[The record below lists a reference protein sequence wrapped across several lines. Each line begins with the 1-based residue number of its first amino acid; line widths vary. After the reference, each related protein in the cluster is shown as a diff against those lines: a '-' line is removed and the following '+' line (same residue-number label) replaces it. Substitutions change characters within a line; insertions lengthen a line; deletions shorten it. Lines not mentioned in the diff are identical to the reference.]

1 MLKNLR
7 RWVAGLTLVTISF
20 APSMHAADPKITSQP
35 FGQTKDG
42 TPVSIYTLRNGN
54 GCEARITNYG
64 GILVSLTMPD
74 RHGKMGDVVLGFAAL
89 DGYLSPAYAASNPYF
104 GALIGRYAN
113 RIDKGRFPLDGH
125 EYQVSL
131 NNHGNSLHGGVVGFN
146 QRVWAAHEVSRPD
159 GPALEL
165 RYVSPDGEEG
175 FPGTVTVTAVY
186 TLTDRNTFETEF
198 TATTDKDT
206 VVNLTQHSY
215 FNLKGAGEGDILD
228 HRLMIP
234 AAKYTPIDAKSI
246 PLGDLAP
253 VPGTPFD
260 FNQMTPIGAR
270 IGADDQQLKNGKGYD
285 HNFVVAGWQPGGAI
299 RLMARVEEPTT
310 GRVLEV
316 SSNAPGVQFYSG
328 NFLDGTLTGKGGQVY
343 QQHAGLA
350 LEPGD
355 YPDTP
360 NHPQWPTAELKKGE
374 TYHHTIIW
382 KFSVQP

>member
-1 MLKNLR
+1 MLTTLR
-7 RWVAGLTLVTISF
+7 RALAGLTLTACF
-20 APSMHAADPKITSQP
+20 LTSMHAADPKITSQP
-35 FGQTKDG
+35 FGHTKDG
-42 TPVSIYTLRNGN
+42 TAVSIYTLRNAG

-64 GILVSLTMPD
+64 GIIVSLLVPD
-74 RHGKMGDVVLGFAAL
+74 RQGKMADVVLGFDSL
-89 DGYLSPAYAASNPYF
+89 DGYLSPAYAAANPYF

-125 EYQVSL
+125 ECQVGL

-146 QRVWAAHEVSRPD
+146 QRVWEAREVPRPA
-159 GPALEL
+159 GAALEL

-186 TLTDRNTFETEF
+186 TLTDKNALVTEF
-198 TATTDKDT
+198 TATSDKDT

-215 FNLKGAGEGDILD
+215 FNLKGAGQGDILD
-228 HRLMIP
+228 HRLTIP
-234 AAKYTPIDAKSI
+234 AARFTPIDAKSI

-253 VPGTPFD
+253 VEGTPFD
-260 FNQMTPIGAR
+260 FNQATRIGTR
-270 IGADDQQLKNGKGYD
+270 IGADDPQLKNGNGYD
-285 HNFVVAGWQPGGAI
+285 HNYVVDGYQPGGAP
-299 RLMARVEEPTT
+299 RLMARVEERTT

-316 SSNAPGVQFYSG
+316 SSNDPGVQFYSG

-343 QQHAGLA
+343 RQHAGLA

-360 NHPQWPTAELKKGE
+360 NHPQWPTAELKPGE

-382 KFSVQP
+382 NFSAQP